1 MDQDPRKRLYF
12 SDGRRKVD
20 YVLVYH
26 YRKRSSVRGSPSQHR
41 LSIISNGS
49 YPLGVEGKDPEGGKE
64 EPAEVVLDI
73 GPPDPADGE
82 KIMIREEFEGNL
94 KDAGLEIER
103 DKEVSE
109 IYKCVFIG
117 VFFCSGLAS
126 LQIYLIGFV
135 DSCEIHIW
143 YVLQKAV
150 TLDQLCGVV
159 KSKSNHHCS

>member
-1 MDQDPRKRLYF
+1 VANNLMDVDQDPRKRLYF
-12 SDGRRKVD
+12 ADGRRKVD

-49 YPLGVEGKDPEGGKE
+49 YPLGVEEKDPEGGKD
-64 EPAEVVLDI
+64 EPAEVVVDV

-103 DKEVSE
+103 DKE
-109 IYKCVFIG
+109 
-117 VFFCSGLAS
+117 
-126 LQIYLIGFV
+126 
-135 DSCEIHIW
+135 
-143 YVLQKAV
+143 
-150 TLDQLCGVV
+150 
-159 KSKSNHHCS
+159 